1 MTTLARLLLVRH
13 GESDHTLRGPEG
25 LTANGRRQAEDLAG
39 RLVAEER
46 GPVVV
51 CSSTEVRAIETAAVI
66 ADRFGVPPAQDCGLC
81 TWHTPA
87 AATGLTAAEFQ
98 RRFGIEG
105 GGVFRP
111 FETGNEA
118 WAELVLRVSRALLEL
133 AARHRDE
140 TVIAVGHKETVEA
153 SFVAFGNQPLLRGF
167 DLAVAPASVTEWTTD
182 GDPTDWPPPRWILH
196 RLSALS

>member
-1 MTTLARLLLVRH
+1 MARLLLVRH

-25 LTANGRRQAEDLAG
+25 LTAAGRRQAEDLAG
-39 RLVAEER
+39 RLVAEEH

-51 CSSTEVRAIETAAVI
+51 YSSAEVRAIDTAAVI
-66 ADRFGVPPAQDCGLC
+66 ADRLGVSATRDCGLC
-81 TWHTPA
+81 TWHTPP

-111 FETGNEA
+111 FEAGNET

-133 AARHRDE
+133 AARHRDR
-140 TVIAVGHKETVEA
+140 TVIAVGHAETVEA
-153 SFVAFGNQPLLRGF
+153 SFVAFGNQPLLRAF
-167 DLAVAPASVTEWTTD
+167 DLAVAPASVTEWATE
-182 GDPTDWPPPRWILH
+182 GDPTGWPLPRWTL
-196 RLSALS
+196 RRFSALS